1 MKIYVDWKIIG
12 NIGTSLKLYLIIF
25 VIVFPPLVIE
35 INYFGVLKCFVNNI
49 DILPWYFDLMLY
61 QYQITYSLTEKITVK
76 ESCISRKKHKSSF
89 TV

>member
-49 DILPWYFDLMLY
+49 DILP
-61 QYQITYSLTEKITVK
+61 
-76 ESCISRKKHKSSF
+76 
-89 TV
+89 